1 MPTTNSTEL
10 NLLRE
15 SRPDVAGALRV
26 VWNRP
31 TSRSRRW
38 FNDVKLSP
46 QERSARV
53 DEVIRRGTRLELQLK
68 LGRPA

>member
-26 VWNRP
+26 VWE
-31 TSRSRRW
+31 
-38 FNDVKLSP
+38 SP
-46 QERSARV
+46 DIPESPLVQR
-53 DEVIRRGTRLELQLK
+53 
-68 LGRPA
+68 